1 MNRRSGFGGGGEG
14 YGIDAWLDRARLVG
28 GILPA
33 AAAPGPRATEPR
45 RKRIAVSNFMQ
56 TYVGR

>member
-28 GILPA
+28 GIFQRRQLPA
-33 AAAPGPRATEPR
+33 HVQPNLVAKEL
-45 RKRIAVSNFMQ
+45 Q
-56 TYVGR
+56 